1 MLVII
6 LPLIFALWYLVAL
19 LYLRRGL
26 ARLPTA
32 DSPSGHSFSVV
43 IAARNEESVIGECLE
58 TILRQS
64 IPPERFEVIVVDDR
78 SEDRTAEVV
87 ERMASEHRNLRCVQ
101 IEEVPPGISPKKHAV
116 AAGVSEAIHPIIVC
130 TDADCRVPSTWLET
144 VDRYMTDDT
153 GLVQGM
159 TSYRFVPGMSHAL
172 YRFQSIDFL
181 SHGVIAAAA
190 IGADL
195 PLNANGNNIAYRR
208 EAFEEG
214 GGYGG
219 DDALLGDDDLL
230 LQRVWHDGRWKVRY
244 MGERAGAVET
254 TPTTTVGEMIRQ
266 RARWGSVSVHYGFR
280 QIALL
285 AGLFL
290 FYCSIPVTLAL
301 GVSDPLLLL
310 VCLGM
315 LTVKLAGEYL
325 MLIPGTRL
333 FDRTELL
340 RILPLASLV
349 HLPLVL
355 YAVFAGVFGKHEWKG
370 TVSRHAV
377 DAGK

>member
-1 MLVII
+1 M
-6 LPLIFALWYLVAL
+6 
-19 LYLRRGL
+19 
-26 ARLPTA
+26 
-32 DSPSGHSFSVV
+32 
-43 IAARNEESVIGECLE
+43 
-58 TILRQS
+58 
-64 IPPERFEVIVVDDR
+64 
-78 SEDRTAEVV
+78 
-87 ERMASEHRNLRCVQ
+87 
-101 IEEVPPGISPKKHAV
+101 
-116 AAGVSEAIHPIIVC
+116 
-130 TDADCRVPSTWLET
+130 
-144 VDRYMTDDT
+144 
-153 GLVQGM
+153 
-159 TSYRFVPGMSHAL
+159 
-172 YRFQSIDFL
+172 
-181 SHGVIAAAA
+181 
-190 IGADL
+190 
-195 PLNANGNNIAYRR
+195 
-208 EAFEEG
+208 
-214 GGYGG
+214 
-219 DDALLGDDDLL
+219 
-230 LQRVWHDGRWKVRY
+230 
-244 MGERAGAVET
+244 
-254 TPTTTVGEMIRQ
+254 
-266 RARWGSVSVHYGFR
+266 HYGFR